1 MRNNAFKLLLLFV
14 ATLFTSCVEK
24 EYITNIEAP
33 EAPTDKS
40 TYTIMFY
47 GCGGGNLDLAM
58 VTNIRE
64 ALLAGASDR
73 VKFTGQVKFSNK
85 LQEYEE
91 TAGTQRFIVGAT
103 PENWYTPVE
112 VFDKNLKLYDPQN
125 LTDFINW
132 SKEQCPADE
141 YILLLWN
148 HGGGWI
154 PYDDAPTNRA
164 VVYDDVLNKAGLTL
178 DDLVKGIKDSGTKMK
193 MIYYDACFMGMI
205 EVLSGL
211 TECADYALAAS
222 HITPGIGGDYN
233 SLMYHLNHST
243 NFEQAI
249 KGYCY
254 ETVSHWGILNNPLDL
269 TFVDLS
275 KMENLWG
282 EINVLSGYLEE
293 MIQVVIKYNNDPES
307 LTIDEACIAETLL
320 NALNNCYNYE
330 DGFPFYDI
338 RHFTEMLVNGGYSSY
353 TAKLVDISSRLNRA
367 LTEAIVCKQINKAIL
382 QDLNLSLSVTIV
394 NNLFWDKLSYGA
406 AYPGLKFQQET
417 GWGNWISD
425 NPYFP
430 TGNPNPDNIFSDE
443 GDGNEGEG
451 EEGEGEEGEEG
462 DGDEGEGNEG
472 EGEEGDGE
480 EDDHNQELTEEQI
493 ALILEIIRN
502 R

>member
-1 MRNNAFKLLLLFV
+1 MRNNVLKLVFLFV
-14 ATLFTSCVEK
+14 ATVFASCVDK
-24 EYITNIEAP
+24 DYITIQAP
-33 EAPTDKS
+33 EEPKDES
-40 TYTIMFY
+40 TYTIMLY

-73 VKFTGQVKFSNK
+73 VKFTGQIKFSSQ

-91 TAGTQRFIVGAT
+91 TAGTQRFIAGAT
-103 PENWYTPVE
+103 SEKWYTPVE

-148 HGGGWI
+148 HGGAWL
-154 PYDDAPTNRA
+154 PADDAPTNRA
-164 VVYDDVLNKAGLTL
+164 VIYDDVLNDEGLTL

-193 MIYYDACFMGMI
+193 MIYYDACLMGMV
-205 EVLSGL
+205 EVLAGL

-222 HITPGIGGDYN
+222 HITPGLGGDYN
-233 SLMYHLNHST
+233 SLMYHLNNST

-249 KGYCY
+249 KNYCS
-254 ETVSHWGILNNPLDL
+254 ETISHWGVLNTPLDL

-275 KMENLWG
+275 KMDNLLG

-293 MIQVVIKYNNDPES
+293 MVQIASKCNEDPES
-307 LTIDEACIAETLL
+307 LTSDEIYVSNTLHA
-320 NALNNCYNYE
+320 ALNCCYRY
-330 DGFPFYDI
+330 DTTYPFFDI
-338 RHFTEMLVNGGYSSY
+338 RHFTEILVNGDFNSY

-367 LTEAIVCKQINKAIL
+367 FTQTILCKQVNKTVL
-382 QDLNLSLSVTIV
+382 QDLNLSLGVTIV
-394 NNLFWDKLSYGA
+394 CDEFWNNNGYET

-417 GWGNWISD
+417 GWGNWLSI
-425 NPYFP
+425 NPYDP
-430 TGNPNPDNIFSDE
+430 TGNPNPNTLFGNIETPD
-443 GDGNEGEG
+443 EG
-451 EEGEGEEGEEG
+451 EEG
-462 DGDEGEGNEG
+462 
-472 EGEEGDGE
+472 
-480 EDDHNQELTEEQI
+480 LTEEEI
-493 ALILEIIRN
+493 ALIFEIIRN